1 MMSRAASFAF
11 CACLLGI
18 SPVHAQDGMLAPPD
32 SQYFQSKK
40 SWGKDLADQWV
51 LHRIGFDASPQS
63 AWRLV
68 KADAQPV
75 IVAIVDS
82 GLDWNHKHINWNS
95 LWRNPKELVGNGVDD
110 DKNRYV
116 DDIIGWD
123 FLDHNNLPWDY
134 DGHGTFVAGIIAGDW
149 NDKSGAPAFAPYGAS
164 ARQANLRRL
173 SRRSF
178 SGGGLFPGSSAGRAD
193 GC

>member
-1 MMSRAASFAF
+1 MKYRTPSLAL
-11 CACLLGI
+11 CACLLGV
-18 SPVHAQDGMLAPPD
+18 SPAPAQDRMLAPPD
-32 SQYFQSKK
+32 GHYFSSKK

-95 LWRNPKELVGNGVDD
+95 L
-110 DKNRYV
+110 
-116 DDIIGWD
+116 
-123 FLDHNNLPWDY
+123 
-134 DGHGTFVAGIIAGDW
+134 
-149 NDKSGAPAFAPYGAS
+149 
-164 ARQANLRRL
+164 
-173 SRRSF
+173 
-178 SGGGLFPGSSAGRAD
+178 
-193 GC
+193 